1 MNKEKLCAILV
12 NDNESWTGEEILNR
26 LNEAGFEVVEKLN
39 DEEYL
44 IPVYKDYKDGWC
56 MYDLNKMKIVNTGYD
71 SIHDVERA
79 IETRAYRIKQGW
91 KP

>member
-12 NDNESWTGEEILNR
+12 NGNINWTGEGILNN
-26 LNEAGFEVVEKLN
+26 LNEAGFEVVEKSN
-39 DEEYL
+39 EEYL
-44 IPVYKDYKDGWC
+44 IPVYTKDGWC
-56 MYDLNKMKIVNTGYD
+56 MYDLNKREIVNTGYN
-71 SIHDVERA
+71 SIHDVERS